1 MHMSDTG
8 ECSVHWLRRPAFWVR
23 QKRAALAVA
32 LIGSGLILFGMPA
45 IAVADPAALVATSAS
60 GTGHSVDH
68 QAWDALL
75 KTYVKPGT
83 DGLNRVDYAAFKR
96 AGHTELKAYLARL
109 QAVDPKGL
117 SRMEQFAFLAN
128 LYNAKTIDIV
138 LDKYPVK
145 SIKDIKLG
153 GGVVAAFTGGPWKA
167 KVLVVAGTELSL
179 DDIEHGILRAVFKDP
194 RVHYAVNC
202 ASVGCPNLQ
211 PEAFTAAKLESLL
224 DAGANAYVNHPRGV
238 TVSTDGVR
246 VSSIYNW
253 FKVDFGDN
261 DAAVLKHLGKYAK
274 PDLAQKLKSAD
285 RIAGDSYDWTLNDVA
300 R

>member
-1 MHMSDTG
+1 
-8 ECSVHWLRRPAFWVR
+8 
-23 QKRAALAVA
+23 
-32 LIGSGLILFGMPA
+32 
-45 IAVADPAALVATSAS
+45 
-60 GTGHSVDH
+60 
-68 QAWDALL
+68 
-75 KTYVKPGT
+75 VKPGS

-96 AGHTELKAYLARL
+96 AGHKELKAYLARL
-109 QAVDPKGL
+109 QSVDPKGL

-153 GGVVAAFTGGPWKA
+153 GGLAAAFTGGPWKA
-167 KVLVVAGTELSL
+167 KVLAVAGMELSL

-202 ASVGCPNLQ
+202 ASVGCPNL
-211 PEAFTAAKLESLL
+211 PTEAFTAANLDSLL
-224 DAGANAYVNHPRGV
+224 DAGARAYVNHPRGV
-238 TVSTDGVR
+238 TAGADGIR

-253 FKVDFGDN
+253 FKVDFGNN
-261 DAAVLKHLGKYAK
+261 DAAVLKHLAKYAK
-274 PDLAQKLKSAD
+274 PELAQKLKSAD
-285 RIAGDSYDWTLNDVA
+285 RVAGDSYDWTLNDVA